1 MLLLMVVCA
10 TDERRSSRQES
21 DNMLE
26 RVLLDPDKLFHRHV
40 ARTIALLF
48 RAPNMARINV
58 WLRTV
63 RIFFPFQISP
73 GTILYC

>member
-1 MLLLMVVCA
+1 
-10 TDERRSSRQES
+10 
-21 DNMLE
+21 MLE